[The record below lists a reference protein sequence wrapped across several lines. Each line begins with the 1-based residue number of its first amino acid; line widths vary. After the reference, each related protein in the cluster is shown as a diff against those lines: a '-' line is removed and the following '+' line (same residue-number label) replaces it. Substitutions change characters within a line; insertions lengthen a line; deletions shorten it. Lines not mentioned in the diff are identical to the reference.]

1 MQNSLFYRALFQK
14 RPMFWGSLL
23 IVATSWISFEC
34 LTLLIHVCDVTRP
47 IYVCDVTCRY
57 VWLDSFICGGT
68 TLSLIC
74 PVDMCDMSHWYVLNV
89 ILLRVDVIHHI
100 LTCRHAWHV
109 SYMCVAVSCNVCR
122 SILECVTACCGVL
135 QCDAQTHLVIS
146 YHFVLQYVVVCAVV
160 CYSVLQCVTVCCS
173 VLQCDTQTHL
183 VISYHFC
190 K

>member
-1 MQNSLFYRALFQK
+1 MCVTWL
-14 RPMFWGSLL
+14 
-23 IVATSWISFEC
+23 VH
-34 LTLLIHVCDVTRP
+34 IHVCDVTHPYSCVWRDSSIFMFVTWLVH

-68 TLSLIC
+68 TPSLVC

-89 ILLRVDVIHHI
+89 ILLRVDVMHHI

-122 SILECVTACCGVL
+122 SILECVAACCGVL

-146 YHFVLQYVVVCAVV
+146 YHFVLQYVVVCAAV
-160 CYSVLQCVTVCCS
+160 CYSVLQCVAVCCS